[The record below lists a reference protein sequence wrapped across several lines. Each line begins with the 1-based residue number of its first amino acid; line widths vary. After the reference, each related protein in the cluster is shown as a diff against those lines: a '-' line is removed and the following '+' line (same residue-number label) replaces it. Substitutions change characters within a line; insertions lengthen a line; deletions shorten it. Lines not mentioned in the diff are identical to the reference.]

1 MTEQVNRLVSPDR
14 GRSKNAALPSTS
26 QVTCSR
32 LDVEGMDLQRTSS
45 RELGN
50 SLQVV
55 IGMSIFSLPSMKEVG
70 ISFVLSMVEGSWIY
84 NIYMSFVGI
93 GKHNRTAQVNLNVV
107 I

>member
-1 MTEQVNRLVSPDR
+1 MESKIETLTLTLVNLFQKRAVTMTEQVNRLVSPDR

-55 IGMSIFSLPSMKEVG
+55 IG
-70 ISFVLSMVEGSWIY
+70 
-84 NIYMSFVGI
+84 I
-93 GKHNRTAQVNLNVV
+93 GKHSRTAQVNLNVV